1 MNEGVKAVKVEG
13 LDRLCIAVP
22 NLQEGIDLFKKLLG
36 LEFEFVGEA
45 TLPNGDTIKAAISN
59 QGMELVEVPGREI
72 HFRSF
77 HFKVKDMTEA
87 KDWVQQNGVKVVSE
101 FSVGQM
107 DEMVLDLCGLRAILI
122 NYPGNDPAAAA
133 KGVAKE

>member
-1 MNEGVKAVKVEG
+1 MKVEG

-22 NLQEGIDLFKKLLG
+22 NLADGIALFKKILG

-45 TLPNGDTIKAAISN
+45 VMPNGGKITAAISN
-59 QGMELVEVPGREI
+59 QGVELVEVPDREI
-72 HFRSF
+72 HLRSF
-77 HFKVKDMTEA
+77 HFKVKDLSEA
-87 KDWVQQNGVKVVSE
+87 KDWVQQNDVKVLSE

-133 KGVAKE
+133 KGEA